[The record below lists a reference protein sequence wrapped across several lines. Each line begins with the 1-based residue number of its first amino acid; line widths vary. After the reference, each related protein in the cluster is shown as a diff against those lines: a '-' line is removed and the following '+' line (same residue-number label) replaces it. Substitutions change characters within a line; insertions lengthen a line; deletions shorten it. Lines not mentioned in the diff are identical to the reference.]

1 MAFDV
6 LDEYE
11 QGEVVRQWVRDNAV
25 SMVVGVVAGLA
36 LIFGWQQ
43 WKAHEGRTRVDAAAQ
58 YASFDRAVSA
68 NTPDDADKI
77 AAALREHYAGS
88 PYAVFASLRQA
99 DAQSAR
105 DDLAGAETSL
115 KWAVE
120 HADSPSL
127 KALATLNLARV
138 RLAEDK
144 PEDAQKLIGAVSQ
157 DEYPAIRN
165 ELLGDVLVQLKQPD
179 AARTAYESALATLDP
194 QSPERSVLQMKL
206 DDQAVVGAPAAAAT
220 PPVTPAATPTTTPE
234 STPDAPAASKPV
246 SGKGNS

>member
-11 QGEVVRQWVRDNAV
+11 QGEVVRKWVRDNAV

-43 WKAHEGRTRVDAAAQ
+43 WKAHESRTLLNAATQ
-58 YASFDRAVSA
+58 YASFEQAASS
-68 NTPDDADKI
+68 NTPDDAAKI
-77 AAALREHYAGS
+77 AAALRENYAGS

-105 DDLAGAETSL
+105 NDLAGAETSL

-120 HADSPSL
+120 HADSPML
-127 KALATLNLARV
+127 KALASLNLARV
-138 RLAEDK
+138 HLAQDK
-144 PEDAQKLIGAVSQ
+144 PEDAQKLVAAVPQ

-165 ELLGDVLVQLKQPD
+165 ELLGDALVQLKQFD

-206 DDQAVVGAPAAAAT
+206 DDQAVVGAAATAAT
-220 PPVTPAATPTTTPE
+220 PPASPATTPTATPA

-246 SGKGNS
+246 TGKGNS

>member
-1 MAFDV
+1 M
-6 LDEYE
+6 
-11 QGEVVRQWVRDNAV
+11 
-25 SMVVGVVAGLA
+25 
-36 LIFGWQQ
+36 
-43 WKAHEGRTRVDAAAQ
+43 
-58 YASFDRAVSA
+58 
-68 NTPDDADKI
+68 
-77 AAALREHYAGS
+77 
-88 PYAVFASLRQA
+88 FASLRQA

-206 DDQAVVGAPAAAAT
+206 DDQAVVGAPATAAT
-220 PPVTPAATPTTTPE
+220 PPVTPAPTPTTTPE
-234 STPDAPAASKPV
+234 STPDAPAASKPA